1 MIEVILFLLPSFTAC
16 ILILGV
22 LGYLG
27 MHVLEREIIFID
39 IALAQIAATGTALAH
54 MFMRHHT
61 HDGNGFIETI
71 VALSFTLIA
80 AAFFSYV
87 AKNIAKISQETVIGI
102 SYAIAAAATL
112 FFLGLAAGGDIHMEE
127 MFTGS
132 ILWAQWDSIIMCL
145 TVYALIGIFHY
156 IFRSKFITLST
167 NYREASKTGMNV
179 MLWDFLFY
187 ASMGI
192 VITFTVEIT
201 GVLLTFAFLIIPATF
216 STLFSNRWGTRLLIG
231 WIVGVMATII
241 GLFFS
246 YRFDFSC
253 GPALVA
259 ILGLA
264 LVGAVLIKNL
274 LTILKGLKH
283 NDNLL
288 SNKSG

>member
-1 MIEVILFLLPSFTAC
+1 MIEIIQFLLPSFTAC
-16 ILILGV
+16 LLILGV

-54 MFMRHHT
+54 MFVRQHT
-61 HDGNGFIETI
+61 HDGNGFIERM

-80 AAFFSYV
+80 AAFFSYF
-87 AKNIAKISQETVIGI
+87 AKNISKISQETVIGI

-132 ILWAQWDSIIMCL
+132 ILWAQWDAIIMCL
-145 TVYALIGIFHY
+145 AVYAVIGIFHFV
-156 IFRSKFITLST
+156 FRKQFIAIST
-167 NYREASKTGMNV
+167 NYKKASQTGMNV

-216 STLFSNRWGTRLLIG
+216 STLFSNSWRIRFLIS
-231 WIVGVMATII
+231 WILGLVVAIL
-241 GLFFS
+241 GLFVS

-259 ILGLA
+259 IMGLI
-264 LVGAVLIKNL
+264 LIGAVIIKKL
-274 LTILKGLKH
+274 FTMQ
-283 NDNLL
+283 
-288 SNKSG
+288 KSKAI

>member
-1 MIEVILFLLPSFTAC
+1 MTEAIVFLLPSFTAC

-39 IALAQIAATGTALAH
+39 IALAQIAATGAALAH
-54 MFMRHHT
+54 MFSAEHVHEGGEVFERS
-61 HDGNGFIETI
+61 
-71 VALSFTLIA
+71 VALGFTLVA
-80 AAFFSYV
+80 AAFLSFV
-87 AKNIAKISQETVIGI
+87 AKKVANISQETVIGI

-112 FFLGLAAGGDIHMEE
+112 FFLGLAAGGDVHMEE

-132 ILWAQWDSIIMCL
+132 ILWAEWDAIIMCMI
-145 TVYALIGIFHY
+145 VYAGIGIFHY
-156 IFRSKFITLST
+156 VFRSKFIAIST
-167 NYREASKTGMNV
+167 NYKRASESGLNV

-216 STLFSNRWGTRLLIG
+216 SALFSDRWGMRLLIS
-231 WIVGVMATII
+231 WILGII
-241 GLFFS
+241 VSVLGLFVS

-259 ILGLA
+259 IMGLM
-264 LVGAVLIKNL
+264 LIGAVILKNL
-274 LTILKGLKH
+274 TAGTQ
-283 NDNLL
+283 
-288 SNKSG
+288 GA

>member
-1 MIEVILFLLPSFTAC
+1 MIEIIQFLLPSFAAC
-16 ILILGV
+16 LLILIV

-54 MFMRHHT
+54 FFAIEHS
-61 HDGNGFIETI
+61 HDGNNFFERM
-71 VALSFTLIA
+71 VALGFTLLA

-132 ILWAQWDSIIMCL
+132 ILWAQWDAIIMCMI
-145 TVYALIGIFHY
+145 VYALIGVFHFV
-156 IFRSKFITLST
+156 FRSQFITLSK
-167 NYREASKTGMNV
+167 NYHEASKTGMNV

-192 VITFTVEIT
+192 VITFTVELT

-216 STLFSNRWGTRLLIG
+216 STLFSNHWGIRLLVAWVLG
-231 WIVGVMATII
+231 VIVTII
-241 GLFFS
+241 GLMCS

-253 GPALVA
+253 GPSLVA
-259 ILGLA
+259 IMGITLI
-264 LVGAVLIKNL
+264 GAVIIKKAFNYAKE
-274 LTILKGLKH
+274 T
-283 NDNLL
+283 
-288 SNKSG
+288 